1 MTVEAMTVWRT
12 ARLELVPVTF
22 QMVEA
27 VMLGR
32 RSEAESLAG
41 ARMPEKWPNPELVER
56 AFTVS
61 LEEIRA
67 DPEGRLWGARV
78 MIALGE
84 RSERRVVGSV
94 VFAGKP
100 DDSGAVEM
108 AYGIEEG
115 SQGRGYA
122 TEGVSACVA
131 WAFEQPGV
139 RAVRA
144 TTFGWHRPSV
154 RVIEKVGMDRVS
166 VREHETM
173 GELVV
178 FEVRRPPRA

>member
-1 MTVEAMTVWRT
+1 MIVWRT
-12 ARLELVPVTF
+12 PRLELIPVTF
-22 QMVEA
+22 SMVEA

-32 RSEAESLAG
+32 RSDAEALAD
-41 ARMPEKWPNPELVER
+41 ARMPEKWPNPELIER

-61 LEEIRA
+61 LEAIRA

-78 MIALGE
+78 MIARGE
-84 RSERRVVGSV
+84 PSGRYVVGSI
-94 VFAGKP
+94 VFAGP
-100 DDSGAVEM
+100 PGDDGAVEM

-122 TEGVSACVA
+122 TEAVRASVA

-144 TTFGWHRPSV
+144 TTFGWHRPSL
-154 RVIEKVGMDRVS
+154 RVIEKVGMVRVG

-178 FEVRRPPRA
+178 FEVRRDGGTVA